1 MLRVAL
7 QLGLTSCGG
16 PIAHLGYFERT
27 YVRQRGWLSAEH
39 YGALVALCQILPGPT
54 SSQVGFLIGLHRA
67 GWPGALGAWL
77 GFTLPSA
84 LVMYAGAVL
93 SARPEGPLA
102 LAVVHGLKLVAV
114 AVVAQ
119 AVWTM
124 ARRLCTDIAT
134 WLIGVS
140 AALLLLLAGGA
151 AAQLGALAG
160 AAVAGLVWC
169 RPAAAP
175 AGAARGAVAVPGTA
189 TWPALGVFLLLLLSL
204 PLLAWRSPHGE
215 LALAE
220 VFYRSGALVFGGG
233 HVVLPLLR
241 DSLVP
246 QGWLSDDRFLAGY
259 GLAQAMPG
267 PLFSVAAYLGA
278 VATRGSVSGALIALV
293 CIFLPGLLL
302 AVAGVSL
309 WGRLAAHRPVRAAMS
324 GVNAAVV
331 GILAA
336 ALYDPVWV
344 SAVRDGADV
353 AVAAAGLALLVAL
366 RAAPLVLVVLC
377 TAYSVLRAVH

>member
-27 YVRQRGWLSAEH
+27 YVRQRRWLSAEH
-39 YGALVALCQILPGPT
+39 YGALVAICQLLPGPT
-54 SSQVGFLIGLHRA
+54 SSQVGFLIGLHRG
-67 GWPGALGAWL
+67 GWPGALAAWL

-84 LVMYAGAVL
+84 ILMYAGAVL
-93 SARPEGPLA
+93 SARPEGPPALA
-102 LAVVHGLKLVAV
+102 LVHGLKLVAV

-124 ARRLCTDIAT
+124 ARRLCTDAAT
-134 WLIGVS
+134 RLIGVS
-140 AALLLLLAGGA
+140 AAVVLLLAGSA
-151 AAQLGALAG
+151 AAQLVVLAAAAIAGMVLCRSGGVADGTRGALA
-160 AAVAGLVWC
+160 
-169 RPAAAP
+169 
-175 AGAARGAVAVPGTA
+175 VPGRA
-189 TWPALGVFLLLLLSL
+189 AWPALGVFLLLLVGL
-204 PLLAWRSPHGE
+204 PLLSWRSPHGE
-215 LALAE
+215 LALAQ
-220 VFYRSGALVFGGG
+220 VFYRCGALVFGGG

-241 DSLVP
+241 ESLVP

-278 VATRGSVSGALIALV
+278 VATHGSASGAVAALV
-293 CIFLPGLLL
+293 SIFLPGLLL

-309 WGRLAAHRPVRAAMS
+309 WGRLAPHPRVRAAMS

-331 GILAA
+331 GVLAA
-336 ALYDPVWV
+336 ALYNPVWV
-344 SAVRDGADV
+344 GAVRDGADV
-353 AVAAAGLALLVAL
+353 AVAAAGLALLLAL
-366 RAAPLVLVVLC
+366 RAPPLLVVVLC
-377 TAYSVLRAVH
+377 AACSVLRAMH